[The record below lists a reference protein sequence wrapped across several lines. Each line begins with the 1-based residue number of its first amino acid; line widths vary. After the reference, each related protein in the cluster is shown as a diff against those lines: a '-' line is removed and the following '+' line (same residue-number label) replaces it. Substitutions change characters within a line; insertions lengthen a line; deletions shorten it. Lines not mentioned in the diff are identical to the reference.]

1 MVQATAT
8 IERGGLREA
17 REVVRG
23 ALAAVEETLAALSA
37 GMPGELGAVTE
48 GLLRS
53 GKRLRPLV
61 LLLAAGEEA
70 GGEPAVALAAAV
82 EEIHAASLVHD
93 DVIDGAEQRRGR
105 PSAPAALGQRAA
117 VLAGDYLAAAAYRQV
132 TVARLPGAV
141 ETLAEAAVQ
150 MTLAEVS
157 GSVSRGELLS
167 EAQYLGLIAGKTGA
181 LFAAS
186 AYLGGLVA
194 GLPADDRE
202 ALRRYGQALGQAF
215 QIRDDLLDLYGEAGD
230 LGKPVRHDLEEGVY
244 TLPLIYAA
252 AGPGGEMVRER
263 LRRWNAGEGNGA
275 LAEEI
280 ALLARRLGGQGY
292 AAERLESNI
301 AQARAALPEIPNRE
315 HLAALAGY
323 LAGAAV

>member
-8 IERGGLREA
+8 IERDGLREA
-17 REVVRG
+17 RGVVG
-23 ALAAVEETLAALSA
+23 AGLAAMEEMLTALSEA
-37 GMPGELGAVTE
+37 MPGELGEVTH

-70 GGEPAVALAAAV
+70 AREPAVALAAAV

-132 TVARLPGAV
+132 TLAHVSGAV
-141 ETLAEAAVQ
+141 EALAEAAVQ
-150 MTLAEVS
+150 MTLAEVT
-157 GSVSRGELLS
+157 GSVSRGELLP
-167 EAQYLGLIAGKTGA
+167 EARYLEIIGGKTGA

-202 ALRRYGQALGQAF
+202 ALRRYGQALGRAF
-215 QIRDDLLDLYGEAGD
+215 QIRDDLLDLYGQAGD
-230 LGKPVRHDLEEGVY
+230 LGKPVRHDLAEGVY
-244 TLPLIYAA
+244 TLPLIHAA
-252 AGPGGEMVRER
+252 AGPGGEQVRER
-263 LRRWNAGEGNGA
+263 LRRLSEGEDNGA
-275 LAEEI
+275 LAEEV
-280 ALLARRLGGQGY
+280 ALLARRLGGPAY
-292 AAERLESNI
+292 ATERLDHYLR
-301 AQARAALPEIPNRE
+301 QARAALPEIPYRD
-315 HLAALAGY
+315 HLAALAAY
-323 LAGAAV
+323 LAGPA